1 MEIFQS
7 YKIKKDNHQKEENVN
22 QIEKY
27 KINNYHNG
35 DIKINDKKNSK
46 NNGTIFI
53 HIYQDNEKDQYINI
67 KNIERGSLYALFMRN
82 GNKKIHVSFY
92 DLRNEDG
99 QHNNKEDLCIPHKS
113 ENNKAIFFHIN
124 GNIIQQEHCAII
136 HGIKNNN
143 ISKYQKEM
151 SIYGFHEKGYYQ
163 SEMTI

>member
-1 MEIFQS
+1 MDS
-7 YKIKKDNHQKEENVN
+7 
-22 QIEKY
+22 
-27 KINNYHNG
+27 
-35 DIKINDKKNSK
+35 S
-46 NNGTIFI
+46 
-53 HIYQDNEKDQYINI
+53 
-67 KNIERGSLYALFMRN
+67 
-82 GNKKIHVSFY
+82 
-92 DLRNEDG
+92 LRNEDG

-163 SEMTI
+163 SEMINLERKNIFKDNLKRNKITYIIEDILHKLKDNNAIFLATDTHPHDGNAARIGI